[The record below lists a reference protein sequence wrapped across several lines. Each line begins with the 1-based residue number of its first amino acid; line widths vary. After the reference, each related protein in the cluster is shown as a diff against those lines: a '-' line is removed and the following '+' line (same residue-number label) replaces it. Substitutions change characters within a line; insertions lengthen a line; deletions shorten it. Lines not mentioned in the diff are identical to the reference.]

1 MNTINAVKSVPRI
14 KTILGN
20 TCKDLESYL
29 LHLGHKWCPWNR
41 GFSNE
46 RFIVVVLFF
55 VASCTTSKFWR
66 TQDLMSAFLKQLRK
80 KNLSFY
86 LVICT
91 FICGSYES
99 TGKCHAGFIFLF
111 FLLPSI
117 RGLSFFS
124 LLQPLLRRQ
133 LKVNQ
138 LLSNRKKP
146 WVAVQVLHLYHKTI
160 ASFRYWISGGKLE
173 WFSAVQS
180 FVHFWL
186 SVYSI
191 EKVKW
196 DLWTFFCVLNTLF
209 ISLGS
214 STNFHG
220 DLGLI
225 K

>member
-111 FLLPSI
+111 FCYLLY
-117 RGLSFFS
+117 
-124 LLQPLLRRQ
+124 
-133 LKVNQ
+133 
-138 LLSNRKKP
+138 
-146 WVAVQVLHLYHKTI
+146 AVYL
-160 ASFRYWISGGKLE
+160 
-173 WFSAVQS
+173 FSAS
-180 FVHFWL
+180 CNHC
-186 SVYSI
+186 SVVNSKWTSCCQTGKNRELQYKCYISI
-191 EKVKW
+191 
-196 DLWTFFCVLNTLF
+196 
-209 ISLGS
+209 
-214 STNFHG
+214 
-220 DLGLI
+220 I
-225 K
+225 KQ

>member
-1 MNTINAVKSVPRI
+1 MNTINALKSVPRI

-111 FLLPSI
+111 FCYLLYAVY
-117 RGLSFFS
+117 LF
-124 LLQPLLRRQ
+124 QPLATTAPSSTQ
-133 LKVNQ
+133 
-138 LLSNRKKP
+138 SEP
-146 WVAVQVLHLYHKTI
+146 VAVKQEKTV
-160 ASFRYWISGGKLE
+160 SCST
-173 WFSAVQS
+173 SVTS
-180 FVHFWL
+180 L
-186 SVYSI
+186 S
-191 EKVKW
+191 
-196 DLWTFFCVLNTLF
+196 
-209 ISLGS
+209 
-214 STNFHG
+214 
-220 DLGLI
+220 
-225 K
+225 

>member
-1 MNTINAVKSVPRI
+1 MLLKKK
-14 KTILGN
+14 KTFVVLPCN
-20 TCKDLESYL
+20 
-29 LHLGHKWCPWNR
+29 LHLHMWKLREYWKMSRWFY
-41 GFSNE
+41 FS
-46 RFIVVVLFF
+46 I
-55 VASCTTSKFWR
+55 
-66 TQDLMSAFLKQLRK
+66 
-80 KNLSFY
+80 
-86 LVICT
+86 
-91 FICGSYES
+91 
-99 TGKCHAGFIFLF
+99 

-133 LKVNQ
+133 LRVNL

-146 WVAVQVLHLYHKTI
+146 WVAVQVLHFYHKTI
-160 ASFRYWISGGKLE
+160 VSFRYWVSRGKLE
-173 WFSAVQS
+173 WFSALQS

-191 EKVKW
+191 ERVKW
-196 DLWTFFCVLNTLF
+196 DLWTFSCDPNTLF

>member
-80 KNLSFY
+80 KKFVVLPCNLHLHMWKLREYWKMSRWFY
-86 LVICT
+86 FSI
-91 FICGSYES
+91 
-99 TGKCHAGFIFLF
+99 

-117 RGLSFFS
+117 RGLSFS
-124 LLQPLLRRQ
+124 ASCNHCSVVNSKWTSCCQTGKNRELQY
-133 LKVNQ
+133 KC
-138 LLSNRKKP
+138 
-146 WVAVQVLHLYHKTI
+146 Y
-160 ASFRYWISGGKLE
+160 IS
-173 WFSAVQS
+173 
-180 FVHFWL
+180 
-186 SVYSI
+186 I
-191 EKVKW
+191 
-196 DLWTFFCVLNTLF
+196 
-209 ISLGS
+209 
-214 STNFHG
+214 
-220 DLGLI
+220 I
-225 K
+225 KQ